1 MTTNIKLYAIGATE
15 KIHYGRLDVVT
26 EDYPAGDDGVLANGE
41 DQSMLTY
48 KGFATYT
55 DTPANAEAVSIQ
67 ADAGN
72 IGTMFSRALDNATG
86 AMTFATFDAIF
97 QSIVEDLNV
106 YSDDDYEKVGIDDA
120 ATVLNKIAMIINN
133 HATSLEAASL
143 DEQGWAVIEI
153 FKTTAEKGDSS
164 TSGTDF
170 AAQPQSYNLVFDHAT
185 KDMDNVAITDGN
197 YNRTKLR
204 GQVYWSENP
213 IIRHTFIGDGTT
225 DTVTLTETPIEAAAD
240 KIRVKVDGVALTY
253 TTDYAVVPATKIL
266 TFEAGAI
273 PANAEVAIIQYEY
286 DISLSA

>member
-1 MTTNIKLYAIGATE
+1 MTTNIKLYSIGATE
-15 KIHYGRLDVVT
+15 RVHYARLDTTT
-26 EDYPAGDDGVLANGE
+26 EDYPAGDDGVFANGE

-86 AMTFATFDAIF
+86 TITFATFDAIF
-97 QSIVEDLNV
+97 QSIVEDLSV

-120 ATVLNKIAMIINN
+120 ATVLNKIDMIINS

-143 DEQGWAVIEI
+143 DEQAWQVIEI
-153 FKTTAEKGDSS
+153 FKATAEKGDSS

-185 KDMDNVAITDGN
+185 NDMDNVPITDGN

-204 GQVYWSENP
+204 GQIYWSENP
-213 IIRHTFIGDGTT
+213 IIRHTFIGDNSAT
-225 DTVTLTETPIEAAAD
+225 TVTLDETPVAETGL
-240 KIRVKVDGVALTY
+240 KVRMFLDGVQQDY
-253 TTDYAVVPATKIL
+253 TTDYTVVAATGVV
-266 TFEAGAI
+266 TFVVAPGEG
-273 PANAEVAIIQYEY
+273 EVVVISYEY
-286 DISLSA
+286 DISLS

>member
-1 MTTNIKLYAIGATE
+1 MTTNVKLYSIGATE
-15 KIHYGRLDVVT
+15 RVHYARLDITT
-26 EDYPAGDDGVLANGE
+26 EDFPAGDDGVLANGE
-41 DQSMLTY
+41 NQSMLTY

-86 AMTFATFDAIF
+86 TITFATFDAIF
-97 QSIVEDLNV
+97 QGIVEDLNV

-120 ATVLNKIAMIINN
+120 ATVLNKIDMIINS

-143 DEQGWAVIEI
+143 DEQAWQVIEI
-153 FKTTAEKGDSS
+153 FKATAEKGDSS

-185 KDMDNVAITDGN
+185 KDMDNAAITDSN

-213 IIRHTFIGDGTT
+213 VIRHTHIGDGTT
-225 DTVTLTETPIEAAAD
+225 DTVTLAETPIESSAT
-240 KIRVKVDGVALTY
+240 KIRVKVDGVALTF
-253 TTDYAVVPATKIL
+253 TTDYTVVPATKVL
-266 TFEAGAI
+266 TFEVGAI
-273 PANAEVAIIQYEY
+273 PANEEVAIIEYEY
-286 DISLSA
+286 DISLS